1 MRLGHFIAFS
11 SLSISSS
18 ILDLL
23 ASLLHLLKHHESV
36 SDSWADQAHLSAM
49 VKRAVSETSD
59 YLSLKEEPST
69 PPPTT
74 PKKAK
79 KSPSTPST
87 NGSRGSIKESP
98 GNGMPGS
105 LAKTARGRYMEMIYE
120 AGLKA
125 INKKDVQDQVSK
137 KDDITDPRLV
147 CLLLNRMRW

>member
-1 MRLGHFIAFS
+1 
-11 SLSISSS
+11 
-18 ILDLL
+18 
-23 ASLLHLLKHHESV
+23 
-36 SDSWADQAHLSAM
+36 M
-49 VKRAVSETSD
+49 VKRAVSETSE
-59 YLSLKEEPST
+59 YLSPKEEPST

-125 INKKDVQDQVSK
+125 INKKDVQDQVSSDNDAA
-137 KDDITDPRLV
+137 DDRLV
-147 CLLLNRMRW
+147 CLLLSSKRW